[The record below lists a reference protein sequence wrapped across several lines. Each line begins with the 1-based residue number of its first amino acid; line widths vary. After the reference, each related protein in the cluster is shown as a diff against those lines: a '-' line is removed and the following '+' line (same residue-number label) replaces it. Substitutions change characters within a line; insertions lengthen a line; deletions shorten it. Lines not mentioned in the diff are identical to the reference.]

1 MVNFCVEFDDLAQFK
16 AEWESAKKKHI
27 EGVGLN
33 IPWRTKDQFKKDDYE
48 QLQRYALQY
57 VLTNEGGLSDIVQ
70 DKGGITKF
78 GVSLR
83 FLLGEKIDVDGNGS
97 INREDI
103 INLDIEQAKTIF
115 KNVFWNRL
123 FPSHRLYESVME
135 PNSMVKLFDIA
146 VHCGQSRAVKILQE
160 AINGIIR
167 KDTTVKFRKTFFSV
181 TDMVQTLKIPT
192 RFITRLSVEKD
203 FAVFSIK
210 ELAVDGVL
218 GNHTASAISI
228 INKYVD
234 NAKGMTELLV
244 HLNVEY
250 LAFLDRIIAKNPSQD
265 VFRAGWTA
273 RALLCPDFD
282 KFKLKESAK

>member
-1 MVNFCVEFDDLAQFK
+1 MLNFCVEFDDVAQFK
-16 AEWESAKKKHI
+16 SEWESAKKKHL
-27 EGVGLN
+27 EGARLT
-33 IPWRTKDQFKKDDYE
+33 IPWKSKDLFKKDDYE
-48 QLQRYALQY
+48 QLQRYALMY
-57 VLTNEGGLSDIVQ
+57 VLQNEGGLSDIVV
-70 DKGGITKF
+70 DRGGITKF
-78 GVSLR
+78 GISLR

-97 INREDI
+97 IDREDI

-135 PNSMVKLFDIA
+135 PNAMVKLFDIA
-146 VHCGQSRAVKILQE
+146 VHCGQSRAIKILQE

-181 TDMVQTLKIPT
+181 TDMVETLKIPT
-192 RFITRLSVEKD
+192 RFITRVSVEKD
-203 FAVFSIK
+203 FAAFSIK
-210 ELAVDGVL
+210 ELAVDGVF
-218 GNHTASAISI
+218 GDHTASALSV

-234 NAKGMTELLV
+234 TEKGITELLV

-250 LAFLDRIIAKNPSQD
+250 LYFLDKLIEKKPSQE

-273 RALLCPDFD
+273 RAIKCPDFN
-282 KFKLKESAK
+282 KFKLQESAK